1 VSREACGRQAE
12 GADRLSEAGVARHEH
27 GALAVD
33 LERGGEMNGV
43 VAAQAEVVSKAAG
56 SPESAPWPALVPPPR
71 VE

>member
-1 VSREACGRQAE
+1 VRRKAGGRQAE
-12 GADRLSEAGVARHEH
+12 GAGHLNEAAVARHEH
-27 GALAVD
+27 GALVVD

-56 SPESAPWPALVPPPR
+56 SPESAPWPTLVPPPR